1 MSFIFVKNIC
11 TTYLGQNKNST
22 KYISKCKSSMFYKVF
37 TNVNKLIFNFHK
49 YKIKAK
55 PSDVGYVTKQDS
67 KLKIVATMTVHIANT
82 MTIKICR

>member
-22 KYISKCKSSMFYKVF
+22 KYTSKCKSSMFYKVF

-49 YKIKAK
+49 YQIKAK

>member
-1 MSFIFVKNIC
+1 
-11 TTYLGQNKNST
+11 
-22 KYISKCKSSMFYKVF
+22 MFYKVF

-49 YKIKAK
+49 YQIKAK

-82 MTIKICR
+82 MTIKICRW